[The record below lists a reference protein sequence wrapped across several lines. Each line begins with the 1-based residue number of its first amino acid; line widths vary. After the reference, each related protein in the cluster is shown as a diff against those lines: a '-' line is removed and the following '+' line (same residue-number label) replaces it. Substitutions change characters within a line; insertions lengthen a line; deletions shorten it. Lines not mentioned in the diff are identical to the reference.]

1 MYRHLDGGLVK
12 EKKNN
17 SVYPSELYQDL
28 RELVIVSLVAEG
40 ILPAYHNTTF
50 FISPSVVLI
59 YICIY
64 VCVLFLPTP
73 LMYNLCFR
81 FGNVNFSE
89 ALDQHLA
96 CKISNPFTVH

>member
-1 MYRHLDGGLVK
+1 MYRNLDGGLVK

-50 FISPSVVLI
+50 LISPSVVLI
-59 YICIY
+59 YIYVY
-64 VCVLFLPTP
+64 VCV
-73 LMYNLCFR
+73 
-81 FGNVNFSE
+81 
-89 ALDQHLA
+89 
-96 CKISNPFTVH
+96 ISPYSSDV